1 MKNVTPDA
9 TTGSESSERLLAV
22 VGYVLF
28 LVGPANLLTMI
39 IAALIAWF
47 RREKAPGWIANHYD
61 FQLRTLIYAVVLLV
75 IAAACALTVILL
87 PVAFVIWLLWTMW
100 VIIRVVVGLIRLIDG
115 RPNPDPTSFWI

>member
-1 MKNVTPDA
+1 MKNVTPA
-9 TTGSESSERLLAV
+9 AETGSESNERLLAI

-28 LVGPANLLTMI
+28 LVGPANIVTMI

-47 RREKAPGWIANHYD
+47 RRDDAPDWIANHYE

-75 IAAACALTVILL
+75 IAFACAVTVILL
-87 PVAFVIWLLWTMW
+87 PVAGLIWLLWTLW

-115 RPNPDPTSFWI
+115 RPNPDPKTFWV

>member
-1 MKNVTPDA
+1 MKNVTPA
-9 TTGSESSERLLAV
+9 AETGSESNERLLAV

-28 LVGPANLLTMI
+28 LIGPANFLTMI

-47 RREKAPGWIANHYD
+47 RRENAPEWIANHYE
-61 FQLRTLIYAVVLLV
+61 FQLRTLFYAIVLLV

-87 PVAFVIWLLWTMW
+87 PVAFLIWLLWTLW

-115 RPNPDPTSFWI
+115 RPNPDPKTFWV